1 MAKKP
6 ARIVNHDRIKYD
18 IVGSRIK
25 NSGLQKALRTKKK

>member
-6 ARIVNHDRIKYD
+6 RRVVNHDRIKYD

-25 NSGLQKALRTKKK
+25 NFGCNKALRTK